1 MNIDYIE
8 VLDQLALWL
17 QNVDSQT
24 LLGGVFSLLGATVL
38 LSMAVR
44 YFRARKG
51 DATAS
56 QSASLTGDGFY
67 ESKPAAANAKSTAK
81 PKGSLKGSLKGRSKA
96 KPADKVTL
104 DGDDRALTG
113 GASSASEPGGSLE
126 LILRQQRLIDSLAE
140 RVQALEGYLEM
151 MSSRQQKSEAG
162 HRDRLYYQDA
172 IRAAKSGANA
182 EELAEQYNLPAAEA
196 NLIIS
201 LSAGQ
206 ARAA

>member
-56 QSASLTGDGFY
+56 QSAFLTGDGFY
-67 ESKPAAANAKSTAK
+67 ETKPAAANAKSTAT
-81 PKGSLKGSLKGRSKA
+81 PKGSLKGRSKA

-201 LSAGQ
+201 LSASQ